1 MRGIAGQQPTATVRT
16 FQAMSRHRS
25 ACGCAIN
32 LCGALYQVSETG
44 SDLGVAVGDGS
55 RRRCAEC
62 DRVERQRLQWL
73 QQPERRCRRLLRC
86 SLLRRRRPLRLRMIR
101 KECRRLREAWLRAG
115 ETVPVGSRTRLR
127 RACMYAGAVITTLTY
142 MHMHICTYM
151 TCQPLLAH

>member
-1 MRGIAGQQPTATVRT
+1 
-16 FQAMSRHRS
+16 MSRHRS